1 MALDLL
7 LKGILLGM
15 SLSILVGPILIA
27 IVQTSLE
34 QGKIAGL
41 VVGSGIWVS
50 DLLLILGV
58 YFGISSIQK
67 ITAWDGFELTMGL
80 AGGIVLALF
89 GLATMLSAPPD
100 MKAWEEGGLQQDSY
114 WKLWIKGFLI
124 NTINPFTFFFWISV
138 TTTIVIEDTLS
149 DAYALL
155 FYGGLLGT
163 IIATDIGKA
172 VFSDWIRT
180 RLKPHSI
187 LWMRRI
193 AGAMLILFGVIL
205 VIRVL

>member
-7 LKGILLGM
+7 LKGMVLGA

-41 VVGSGIWVS
+41 TVGAGIWVS
-50 DLLLILGV
+50 DILFILTV

-67 ITAWDGFELTMGL
+67 VTAWDGFELTMGV
-80 AGGIVLALF
+80 AGGIILALF
-89 GLATMLSAPPD
+89 GLATMLSSPPD
-100 MKAWEEGGLQQDSY
+100 MKAWEDGAFQQDAY
-114 WKLWIKGFLI
+114 WKLWVKGFLI

-138 TTTIVIEDTLS
+138 TTTIVVDDALS
-149 DAYALL
+149 DAYAML

-180 RLKPHSI
+180 RLKPNSI

-193 AGAMLILFGVIL
+193 AGATLILFGVVL